1 MIRITRP
8 SVTRS
13 CTSGIP
19 WNNTGCPRFR
29 KEELGLRCPWFEL
42 EKEKKRREKE
52 RREGKG
58 KRYRVFRPSWF
69 GYTTVGLFSTCS
81 TTSDTR
87 YVRQAIP
94 PDDASG
100 VRDIVPW
107 DDNGGGRG
115 GLEKKKTG
123 RVSLTDLSRYRVAQI
138 LFKKKKK
145 EKTIHDGKNRLRFGR
160 IDVTS

>member
-52 RREGKG
+52 RREGKKIQSFSSVLVRIYDG
-58 KRYRVFRPSWF
+58 WTLLDLFDDFRHAIRPPGYSSRWRIGRQRYRSLGWQR
-69 GYTTVGLFSTCS
+69 
-81 TTSDTR
+81 
-87 YVRQAIP
+87 
-94 PDDASG
+94 
-100 VRDIVPW
+100 
-107 DDNGGGRG
+107 GGRG